1 MARNRR
7 LDSGLSGKLARS
19 VCSFIYN
26 AEWHKKR
33 ESQKKVE
40 L

>member
-26 AEWHKKR
+26 AEWHKKI
-33 ESQKKVE
+33 ESEKE
-40 L
+40 R

>member
-19 VCSFIYN
+19 VCIYN
-26 AEWHKKR
+26 AEWHKKM
-33 ESQKKVE
+33 ESQKE
-40 L
+40 R